1 MPGLKTAII
10 VQARMGS
17 TRLPGKVLKEIL
29 GKSLLEHQTERI
41 RRVKSSDEI
50 VIATTVSG
58 ADDVIEELCGRLSL
72 PCFRGPEEDVLA
84 RYHAAATVFHAD
96 VVVRL
101 TSDCPVIDPDV
112 VERVVQFYLGHS
124 AEFDYVSNVLTRTYP
139 RGMETEV
146 FPFRVLDEAFHE
158 TTLPSDREHVTPFI
172 YRNRQRFRLANVA
185 CDMDLSRHRW
195 TVDTEEDFALIRRII
210 EELYPGNPAYG
221 MADILGLFDR
231 DPGMFLMN
239 AHVEQKRV
247 IQ

>member
-1 MPGLKTAII
+1 
-10 VQARMGS
+10 MGS

-41 RRVKSSDEI
+41 RRIKLFDEI
-50 VIATTVSG
+50 VIATTVNG

-72 PCFRGPEEDVLA
+72 SCFRGPEEDVLA
-84 RYHAAATVFHAD
+84 RYHAAAMVFHAD

-112 VERVVQFYLGHS
+112 VERVLQFYLGHS
-124 AEFDYVSNVLTRTYP
+124 AEFDYVSNVLPRTYP
-139 RGMETEV
+139 RGMDTEV
-146 FPFRVLDEAFHE
+146 FPFRVLDTVFHE
-158 TTLPSDREHVTPFI
+158 ATLPRDREHVTPFI
-172 YRNRQRFRLANVA
+172 YRNRQRFRLANMA
-185 CDMDLSRHRW
+185 SDIDLSRHRW

-231 DPGMFLMN
+231 DPGLFLIN
-239 AHVEQKRV
+239 AHVEQKGDV
-247 IQ
+247 H